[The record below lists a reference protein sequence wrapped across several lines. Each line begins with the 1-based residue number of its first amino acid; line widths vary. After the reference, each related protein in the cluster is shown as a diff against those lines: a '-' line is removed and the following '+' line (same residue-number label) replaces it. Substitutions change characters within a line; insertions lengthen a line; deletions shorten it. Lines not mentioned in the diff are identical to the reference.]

1 MTNSQ
6 NLLNMY
12 RPKMVNLNCKPSMM
26 IKMLGDKEKY
36 VIAKADGNFDLLIEL
51 IQSDEQAFG
60 RVVS

>member
-1 MTNSQ
+1 
-6 NLLNMY
+6 
-12 RPKMVNLNCKPSMM
+12 MM